1 MRAFG
6 QHTANVCKKL
16 AARNNAFRPLSG
28 LDSGQDKETLQI
40 TRAYCSVSYY
50 AKKCLIIF
58 GLKVLVV
65 EKKRPVFFL
74 QICFYLS
81 NRNKNNNHVYKKQHF
96 FVIFGFFGVKNSS
109 WTKSQILHA
118 KTFFS
123 QKFIFEHKNKFAT
136 KKGIKIFNLKFVFL
150 LIKKCISYNFHK

>member
-6 QHTANVCKKL
+6 QHTANVCKNL
-16 AARNNAFRPLSG
+16 AARNNAFGPLSG

-65 EKKRPVFFL
+65 EKKRPVFF
-74 QICFYLS
+74 Y
-81 NRNKNNNHVYKKQHF
+81 
-96 FVIFGFFGVKNSS
+96 
-109 WTKSQILHA
+109 
-118 KTFFS
+118 
-123 QKFIFEHKNKFAT
+123 
-136 KKGIKIFNLKFVFL
+136 KFVFIL
-150 LIKKCISYNFHK
+150 AIEIKKINMFTKNSTFL